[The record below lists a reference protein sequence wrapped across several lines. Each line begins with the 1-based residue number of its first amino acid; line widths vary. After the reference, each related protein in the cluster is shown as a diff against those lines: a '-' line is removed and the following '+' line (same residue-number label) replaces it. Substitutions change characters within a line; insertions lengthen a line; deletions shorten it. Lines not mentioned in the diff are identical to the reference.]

1 LASAS
6 FFVSSFSA
14 AIVPFLPVAF
24 PRTAR
29 VITRYA
35 GTTTPT
41 TTVTGWPIDL
51 GARA

>member
-1 LASAS
+1 LVALASAS

-29 VITRYA
+29 VITRYSRYHDTHYYRDGVA
-35 GTTTPT
+35 N
-41 TTVTGWPIDL
+41 
-51 GARA
+51 